1 MHDGV
6 CTSLNPAGRETNGS
20 LRSICVYEG
29 DEASKYPLFSFF
41 PFSFAEKPIHPHPLP
56 FFFPSSLYFSLSLS
70 PPATIIRFH
79 RFCLSSVSL
88 IILFRFDFFITEIT
102 CEGHGT
108 CCRSFLNRW
117 VNAPN
122 PLFCILENRWCV
134 KLDSLSLSPFPPP
147 SNFIYLSF
155 TNYLILDNF
164 LFVEK
169 CFFF

>member
-41 PFSFAEKPIHPHPLP
+41 SFFVRGETDSSASPSVFFSFLPL
-56 FFFPSSLYFSLSLS
+56 FLSLSLS

-79 RFCLSSVSL
+79 RFCFSSVSL

-117 VNAPN
+117 VSAPN

-134 KLDSLSLSPFPPP
+134 KLDSLSLF
-147 SNFIYLSF
+147 LLLLLL
-155 TNYLILDNF
+155 LILF
-164 LFVEK
+164 I
-169 CFFF
+169 

>member
-1 MHDGV
+1 MHESKSCRSGNKRES
-6 CTSLNPAGRETNGS
+6 SLDMRLRGWRS
-20 LRSICVYEG
+20 LQVPSFFF
-29 DEASKYPLFSFF
+29 FSFF
-41 PFSFAEKPIHPHPLP
+41 VRGETDSSASPSVFFSFLPL
-56 FFFPSSLYFSLSLS
+56 FLSLSLS

-117 VNAPN
+117 VSAPN